1 MLVEIKVR
9 GIDEVLIVNSGPKER
24 SCGKGRRNDE
34 PDLISRGFPR
44 ETLRSFISRWEN
56 PLFGIR
62 LRA

>member
-44 ETLRSFISRWEN
+44 ETLRSFISR
-56 PLFGIR
+56 
-62 LRA
+62 